1 MTATSSS
8 FIDTPLSLSGY
19 MSGEMDHQQGVQG
32 LPNTQQQ
39 QQQQCQSN
47 VGGLVDGTAAGGAQG
62 VSMGVGSSSGV
73 DLLTGLAQHK
83 AAAGVG
89 GDSSVGPTPRIAGAT

>member
-1 MTATSSS
+1 
-8 FIDTPLSLSGY
+8 
-19 MSGEMDHQQGVQG
+19 MDQQQGP
-32 LPNTQQQ
+32 PNTQQQ
-39 QQQQCQSN
+39 QQQCHSN
-47 VGGLVDGTAAGGAQG
+47 VGGSVAAHAHGSLLDSTRLQVGGVQS
-62 VSMGVGSSSGV
+62 VSMGAGSSGV